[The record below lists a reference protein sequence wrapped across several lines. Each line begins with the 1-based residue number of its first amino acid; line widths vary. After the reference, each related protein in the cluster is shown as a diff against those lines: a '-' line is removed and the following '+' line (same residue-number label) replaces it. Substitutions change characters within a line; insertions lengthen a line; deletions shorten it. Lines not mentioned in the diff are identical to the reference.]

1 MWNIRCLKLLKQN
14 MITISELGIVV
25 MYFHFFVILL
35 MFQVFEK
42 EDFGQYEN
50 KDSSKGSEIII
61 FDKSFLDTWKDQCL
75 RFKLQE

>member
-1 MWNIRCLKLLKQN
+1 
-14 MITISELGIVV
+14 
-25 MYFHFFVILL
+25 